1 MPNALTTLK
10 KNGVYTILTPGED
23 GFLIG
28 HCEGHPVAFYFSQ
41 KKKATAYRATIG
53 KLDHVVVKED
63 VTTLS
68 EELVEAGVK
77 EAFIDAENPTSLPDP
92 LNLPKYLEH
101 LKKEA

>member
-1 MPNALTTLK
+1 MPNPLTTLK

-28 HCEGHPVAFYFSQ
+28 HCEGHPVV
-41 KKKATAYRATIG
+41 TA
-53 KLDHVVVKED
+53 
-63 VTTLS
+63 LS

-77 EAFIDAENPTSLPDP
+77 EAFIDAENPKSLPDP

-101 LKKEA
+101 LKKEG